1 MKKQFILTIVALFA
15 CFASFASIMGPGSAC
30 VGTTSTF
37 IDSTIP
43 GGSWYST
50 FSSVATVDASGNVTA
65 LTAGTT
71 VIYCFGAISGVD
83 SVYFTVYAAPGTI
96 SASASSIC
104 VGSTASF
111 SCLPVGGTWSS
122 SSSYV
127 ATLSG
132 NVAYGS
138 HNGTTSIIYT
148 TTTGCT
154 TSVTLTVGTA
164 IVDSVFGASTVCLG
178 SATTFTDLTPGGAW
192 SSSNPA
198 IATVNSSGVVSGVAA
213 GSAIIS
219 YGVTNSCGTSY
230 ATHPIT
236 IISGVTAGTITGPT
250 TVQAGNSI
258 SLSSTS
264 GGGTWT
270 ITPSTVAT
278 INATSGL
285 VSGLSAG
292 AALVTY
298 TVSGC
303 GGVATATYTVN
314 VTTFNGIQGDIFF
327 NNGAH
332 YGPVKVWL
340 ITYAAPNLSAI
351 DSQTVYVAGTSVHYS
366 FTGMITDT
374 YRVKAAVQD
383 SIFLGTGYIP
393 TYHDSSYY
401 WYNANV
407 IPHTAGTGDINK
419 NIYMAYGAVTT
430 GPGFVGGN
438 VTTGANKGTA
448 GGVPVKG
455 LMMYLF
461 NSSTMQLLQATRTD
475 ATGAYSFSN
484 LPVGQTY
491 FVFPDSLNYS
501 TIPYTSIALTVGSP
515 SVTAA
520 SFVQH
525 TISHVIAPVNVG
537 IQTVS
542 TANASIIAF
551 PNPTT
556 GKVSIAWTLAT
567 GQDATV
573 AVCDITGRE
582 VYRNTI
588 SMNVGS
594 GADQIDLSSLNNGL
608 YIISVKGENVSYNNK
623 IQIAH

>member
-1 MKKQFILTIVALFA
+1 
-15 CFASFASIMGPGSAC
+15 
-30 VGTTSTF
+30 
-37 IDSTIP
+37 
-43 GGSWYST
+43 
-50 FSSVATVDASGNVTA
+50 
-65 LTAGTT
+65 
-71 VIYCFGAISGVD
+71 
-83 SVYFTVYAAPGTI
+83 
-96 SASASSIC
+96 
-104 VGSTASF
+104 
-111 SCLPVGGTWSS
+111 
-122 SSSYV
+122 
-127 ATLSG
+127 
-132 NVAYGS
+132 
-138 HNGTTSIIYT
+138 
-148 TTTGCT
+148 
-154 TSVTLTVGTA
+154 
-164 IVDSVFGASTVCLG
+164 
-178 SATTFTDLTPGGAW
+178 
-192 SSSNPA
+192 
-198 IATVNSSGVVSGVAA
+198 
-213 GSAIIS
+213 
-219 YGVTNSCGTSY
+219 
-230 ATHPIT
+230 
-236 IISGVTAGTITGPT
+236 
-250 TVQAGNSI
+250 
-258 SLSSTS
+258 
-264 GGGTWT
+264 
-270 ITPSTVAT
+270 
-278 INATSGL
+278 
-285 VSGLSAG
+285 
-292 AALVTY
+292 
-298 TVSGC
+298 
-303 GGVATATYTVN
+303 
-314 VTTFNGIQGDIFF
+314 
-327 NNGAH
+327 
-332 YGPVKVWL
+332 
-340 ITYAAPNLSAI
+340 
-351 DSQTVYVAGTSVHYS
+351 
-366 FTGMITDT
+366 
-374 YRVKAAVQD
+374 
-383 SIFLGTGYIP
+383 
-393 TYHDSSYY
+393 
-401 WYNANV
+401 
-407 IPHTAGTGDINK
+407 
-419 NIYMAYGAVTT
+419 MAYGAVTT